1 MTLLQGRARMERK
14 EETSRIIGRGH
25 TIMGTVCMAPIIR
38 RCLAGDAQAQEELIL
53 AAQNRVYYHCKKML
67 KHEQDALDATQEV
80 LIRMLT
86 KLDSLQQPEAFWG
99 WLSAMTANYCRN
111 VLTRGRKE
119 EQFPEDEEGHSLADS
134 FENLDEQTVPD
145 KALDNEETRRMIVD
159 LVDNLPDAQRQCVL
173 MFYYEEM
180 SVKDIAAALETSE
193 GTIKSRLNYAR
204 KAIKEG
210 VDRYAAQGVKLY
222 GFSPLPLLVYFLQKD
237 ALLSELSGTAAQSM
251 AHAVLTAAGSTAG
264 AAAGTAASTGAAA
277 SHAAGGILAHKG
289 ALVLAG
295 VVLAGAVAGGVAL
308 YQPEPQS
315 TPSPEPVVE
324 VIAENPSP
332 EPEATPIP
340 IPTPT
345 PTATPTPSATPTPT
359 PTPTVTPTPVPTP
372 TPTATPTPTPTPEAA
387 QPEPGL
393 WVWPSVTNIYPGASY
408 PLTARDPLTGK
419 EITDGTVIWS
429 SQTPELATVSSSG
442 EAKLTGSGTAYIT
455 ASWNG
460 YTAQAKFNIIPQE
473 DQVWCSMTASNLV
486 LGGRQSTS
494 LYKSVA
500 DKFGTGYTVEWSVD
514 NPGIL
519 SLEPRVNAEGGH
531 SVFFTG
537 LNYGQAVITCTV
549 TWPDGTV
556 RQCYCCIYVIPSN

>member
-1 MTLLQGRARMERK
+1 METAR
-14 EETSRIIGRGH
+14 
-25 TIMGTVCMAPIIR
+25 MAPIIR

-111 VLTRGRKE
+111 VLTRSHKE
-119 EQFPEDEEGHSLADS
+119 EQFPEDEEGNSLADS

-210 VDRYAAQGVKLY
+210 VDRYTAQGAKLY

-237 ALLSELSGTAAQSM
+237 ALFSELSGTAAQSM
-251 AHAVLTAAGSTAG
+251 IHTVMTAAGGTAG
-264 AAAGTAASTGAAA
+264 AAAGATASAGVSA

-289 ALVLAG
+289 ALALAG
-295 VVLAGAVAGGVAL
+295 VVLAGAVAGGAAL
-308 YQPEPQS
+308 YRPEPQS
-315 TPSPEPVVE
+315 TPSPEPAVE

-332 EPEATPIP
+332 EPA
-340 IPTPT
+340 PTPT
-345 PTATPTPSATPTPT
+345 PTVTPTPSATPSAT

-372 TPTATPTPTPTPEAA
+372 TATPAPTPTATPTPAPTPEAA

-393 WVWPSVTNIYPGASY
+393 WIWPSVTNIYPGATY
-408 PLTARDPLTGK
+408 PLSARDPLTGK

-429 SQTPELATVSSSG
+429 SQTPEHATVSSSG
-442 EAKLTGSGTAYIT
+442 KASLTGSGTAYIT

-460 YTAQAKFNIIPQE
+460 YTAQAKFNLIPQE

-500 DKFGTGYTVEWSVD
+500 DKFGTEYTVEWSVD
-514 NPGIL
+514 NPDIL
-519 SLEPRVNAEGGH
+519 SLEPRVNAEGEH

-556 RQCYCCIYVIPSN
+556 RQCYCCIYVIPGN